1 MKNRI
6 INFFGGVS
14 KDRAE
19 AMEYKIKMLEEVLDD
34 ERLKNKRIRTSF
46 FYLCDNLTCIG
57 DEKLD
62 IEVYEGNTKA
72 LGNLFRGL
80 RWIVGRECSFE
91 NENYNDV
98 RTLIDKYVASY
109 EAIMVLNENILES
122 REYRECEELLE
133 KIATKVVNSEILK
146 IEQRSI
152 PEDKK
157 ENDSII
163 NDNKILGA
171 FKMEVLNLIS
181 KKAREEIWSSASGS
195 FNIVTVSDEKLNILI
210 ITQTERYKNSKQL
223 DEVAKNFNDSLNIMK
238 KKGYSFDYKMIEKGY
253 SFEVT
258 NVKFKAFK

>member
-19 AMEYKIKMLEEVLDD
+19 AMEYKIKMLEEVVDN

-72 LGNLFRGL
+72 LGNLFKGL
-80 RWIVGRECSFE
+80 RWIVARDCSFV

-98 RTLIDKYVASY
+98 RTLINKHVASY

-122 REYRECEELLE
+122 KEHRVCEELLE
-133 KIATKVVNSEILK
+133 KVVLKVVNSEIMQ

-157 ENDSII
+157 AIDSNI

-171 FKMEVLNLIS
+171 FEVEILNCIS
-181 KKAREEIWSSASGS
+181 KNAREQIWSSASNS
-195 FNIVTVSDEKLNILI
+195 FNITTICDKKSNII
-210 ITQTERYKNSKQL
+210 IFTQKERYINNNQVE
-223 DEVAKNFNDSLNIMK
+223 DAMRYFNDSMQTMR
-238 KKGYSFDYKMIEKGY
+238 KKGYSFEHKFIEKGY
-253 SFEVT
+253 SFEIT
-258 NVKFKAFK
+258 NIRKKG